1 MEFDFLDAIGMI
13 VDIHSDRNVTID
25 FNNELITI
33 EASQC
38 QGCNPEP
45 VVDQNNKIVTHIGK
59 NIGWV
64 MDNDRL

>member
-1 MEFDFLDAIGMI
+1 MDNEFDFIDAIEML
-13 VDIHSDRNVTID
+13 VDMHQDRNVTVD

-38 QGCNPEP
+38 QGCKNDV

-64 MDNDRL
+64 MG

>member
-1 MEFDFLDAIGMI
+1 MDNEFDFIDAIEMLI
-13 VDIHSDRNVTID
+13 DMHQDRNVTVD

-38 QGCNPEP
+38 QGCNS
-45 VVDQNNKIVTHIGK
+45 VVDQNNKVVTHIGK

-64 MDNDRL
+64 L

>member
-1 MEFDFLDAIGMI
+1 MVTQMEFDFFDAIDMMI
-13 VDIHSDRNVTID
+13 DIHSDRNVTID

-38 QGCNPEP
+38 QGCNSEP

-64 MDNDRL
+64 L

>member
-1 MEFDFLDAIGMI
+1 MDNEFDFIDAIEML
-13 VDIHSDRNVTID
+13 VDMHQDRNVTVD

-38 QGCNPEP
+38 QCNSEP

-64 MDNDRL
+64 L